1 MQTPDLV
8 RDTSNAF
15 TYVQRLY
22 DETATLIREV
32 ERLIGQR
39 RSDLGICR
47 PSGYAITSRSSTG
60 LDGSNVERWMTRRLA
75 VAFSE
80 AAAGVE
86 QARTTTPLGENVRI
100 LYLRVLLDGYERF
113 SFDGSALTEPTVLYG
128 IFTSA
133 LSPKRKPG
141 KFEAVLSVLEYAEP
155 ELMSKLPVVEM
166 NRGDGTVRGRLE
178 RLPLFSLTDPKTV
191 DLQLVVPWLAMYDEA
206 GARR

>member
-15 TYVQRLY
+15 AYVQRLY

-60 LDGSNVERWMTRRLA
+60 LDGSNVERWMTKRLA

-86 QARTTTPLGENVRI
+86 RGQTSTPLGEEVRI
-100 LYLRVLLDGYERF
+100 LYLRVLLDGYDRF
-113 SFDGSALTEPTVLYG
+113 VFDGTSLTEPTLLYG
-128 IFTSA
+128 LFTTA
-133 LSPKRKPG
+133 LIPKRNHT
-141 KFEAVLSVLEYAEP
+141 KFENMMGALEYYEP
-155 ELMSKLPVVEM
+155 EVMAKLPEVEV
-166 NRGDGTVRGRLE
+166 NRPDATVRGRLQ
-178 RLPLFSLTDPKTV
+178 RLPLFSLADAKTV
-191 DLQLVVPWLAMYDEA
+191 DLQLVGPWLRMYDEA
-206 GARR
+206 AK